1 MRKGMLYTRH
11 QTSGLVG
18 VLVDWLRSLSLY
30 ELWSSEPRAPP
41 CHLLTY
47 LLSCVSELSILH
59 VSVSHELWAT
69 IVSPQTHSVFS
80 VPPTKYHHQPNRPD
94 ESLYRRSVIEHLSTA
109 HIVVLQKTGSGRC
122 RSTLCVPAIRR
133 SSLGDRAF
141 PVAAARLWNTL
152 PISLRTV
159 LSYLTF
165 RRELKTF
172 LFNISF
178 PDNWTVCV
186 TL

>member
-69 IVSPQTHSVFS
+69 IVSPQTHSV
-80 VPPTKYHHQPNRPD
+80 
-94 ESLYRRSVIEHLSTA
+94 LL
-109 HIVVLQKTGSGRC
+109 
-122 RSTLCVPAIRR
+122 R
-133 SSLGDRAF
+133 SSHQVPSTEQARWELIAAVRHRTSVNSSYCCTAEDRVGQVQVDSVRAGDQTIQSRWSGISCGRGAIMEHSPGLPANSF
-141 PVAAARLWNTL
+141 ILPNFSPRTQDLPV
-152 PISLRTV
+152 
-159 LSYLTF
+159 
-165 RRELKTF
+165 
-172 LFNISF
+172 
-178 PDNWTVCV
+178 
-186 TL
+186 